1 MSSQRLPDRTLL
13 PAAHAFRQL
22 VNLRVVAALFYVA
35 FVLALSR
42 SIAWFP
48 ESQDAFSWA
57 ANLALFTRQCFIS
70 GCSILLL
77 AALAELAL
85 ARRPLSPRATLLA
98 RGLAIGVGATLG
110 AVLRY
115 LVFYYP
121 AYPKPVEWSWFA
133 YTVGLWLLLGCF
145 GHALLRL
152 AAADRLARARLAEA
166 AREREWLAA
175 QQLQAEMSALQ
186 AQIEPHFLFNT
197 LANVKRL
204 YEVAPHRGRD
214 MLVSLVAYLR
224 AALPSMR
231 THESRL
237 GDELERVRH
246 YLEILRMRM
255 GDRLRF
261 EIDARPGLRD
271 ALVPPLVLPTLVE
284 NAIQHGLSPLPEG
297 GSVWIKARVAA
308 DGRLDIEVRDD
319 GRGFVGSGGS
329 GVGLA
334 NTRARLAGLYG
345 AAASLSLEAGEPR
358 GVVARVCLPLRPAAP
373 AAPAGDER
381 TPAEAAA

>member
-1 MSSQRLPDRTLL
+1 MPSTHLPDRALSP
-13 PAAHAFRQL
+13 PANAFRQL
-22 VNLRVVAALFYVA
+22 INLRVVAALFYLA

-48 ESQDAFSWA
+48 ESQSAFSWA
-57 ANLALFTRQCFIS
+57 ASLALFTRQCFIS

-85 ARRPLSPRATLLA
+85 ARWPQTPRATLLA

-110 AVLRY
+110 AFLRY

-121 AYPKPVEWSWFA
+121 SYSKPFEWSWFA

-237 GDELERVRH
+237 GDELDRVHH

-255 GDRLRF
+255 GERLRF
-261 EIDARPGLRD
+261 ELDTPPELRD

-297 GSVWIKARVAA
+297 GSVWVRARVAV

-358 GVVARVCLPLRPAAP
+358 GVVARVCLPLRLAQAAP
-373 AAPAGDER
+373 ADGAAA
-381 TPAEAAA
+381 PAEALA